1 MARLASVLVLAA
13 AVACHRSRTSPP
25 AATSAPPLLAESL
38 VGARALDAWT
48 EVDGAVDGDG
58 PSSTVALDDGGVR
71 LEGGAGT
78 HHWRALE
85 RTTALGGAT
94 WLRVSAR
101 TRTDGLAP
109 DGVHRPNCYVYL
121 RFTDPSGKRAGELA
135 ATRTVLGTTP
145 WTPVARRFPIP
156 AGATNVTV
164 GLFLSLPGRAWF
176 DDVRLEAA
184 PAPDWHEASV
194 GHYRYHWLGGDSVPD
209 DARAYDAESFRIAT
223 EFLGLDAASVPA
235 AVDYFKYPDRAIK
248 EEIMGDPGN
257 AFTLPDGTMHS
268 IFATDRHEIVHV
280 LARPWGLPPALVLEG
295 LAVYLSGAWQGK
307 PVATYAKGL
316 VDGGWIALADLLDS
330 NAFRAKPDLATYAIA
345 GALVEWM
352 VAQPDGKARLRALY
366 GKVGYSASAADSRRA
381 MEAILGDTVERTDAK
396 LRDWLRA
403 R

>member
-1 MARLASVLVLAA
+1 
-13 AVACHRSRTSPP
+13 
-25 AATSAPPLLAESL
+25 
-38 VGARALDAWT
+38 
-48 EVDGAVDGDG
+48 
-58 PSSTVALDDGGVR
+58 
-71 LEGGAGT
+71 
-78 HHWRALE
+78 
-85 RTTALGGAT
+85 
-94 WLRVSAR
+94 
-101 TRTDGLAP
+101 
-109 DGVHRPNCYVYL
+109 
-121 RFTDPSGKRAGELA
+121 
-135 ATRTVLGTTP
+135 
-145 WTPVARRFPIP
+145 
-156 AGATNVTV
+156 
-164 GLFLSLPGRAWF
+164 
-176 DDVRLEAA
+176 
-184 PAPDWHEASV
+184 
-194 GHYRYHWLGGDSVPD
+194 
-209 DARAYDAESFRIAT
+209 
-223 EFLGLDAASVPA
+223 
-235 AVDYFKYPDRAIK
+235 
-248 EEIMGDPGN
+248 MGDPGN